1 VTLWCSTVTPQPGWF
16 HADYGETFKSIS
28 GIEAIVA
35 LGLDGDDVVADV
47 LSLMGV
53 LPPRDVTLLND
64 KLSALLWII
73 QSENCD

>member
-1 VTLWCSTVTPQPGWF
+1 
-16 HADYGETFKSIS
+16 
-28 GIEAIVA
+28 VA